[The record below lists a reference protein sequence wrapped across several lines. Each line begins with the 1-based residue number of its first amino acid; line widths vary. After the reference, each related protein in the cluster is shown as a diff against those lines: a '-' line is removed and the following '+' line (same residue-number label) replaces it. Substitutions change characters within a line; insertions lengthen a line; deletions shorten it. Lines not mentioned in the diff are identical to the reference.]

1 MSITTIGGALNPCC
15 SDLLKGSNYSGF
27 SGDFF
32 NKALYYTLFSQAIV
46 TLLPQLIKFKQTVL
60 FCSFA
65 SILLLGWLSIE
76 KGVHSNFISVLL
88 AASILMVCLMQP
100 TYRVPK
106 IVSNILSTTYG
117 IYLCHHLLIE
127 SIEFALYRLSIDYRP
142 YSSLSKFIFS
152 SIILVLSI
160 IFTLFIRKSKTI
172 SFLLLG
178 ETKSSK
184 IREIGG

>member
-1 MSITTIGGALNPCC
+1 M
-15 SDLLKGSNYSGF
+15 
-27 SGDFF
+27 
-32 NKALYYTLFSQAIV
+32 
-46 TLLPQLIKFKQTVL
+46 TLLPQLVKFKQTVF
-60 FCSFA
+60 FCSA

-76 KGVHSNFISVLL
+76 KGVHSNFISVFL
-88 AASILMVCLMQP
+88 AVSILMVCLMQP

-184 IREIGG
+184 IREIGGW